1 MPELRE
7 SGEDY
12 LEKILQLEESNKI
25 VRSVDI
31 ANALDVSKPSVNRAM
46 GVLKKAGY
54 INQEAYGD
62 ISLTDEGRARAEQIY
77 KSHKML
83 TKFFVEVLKVDQKTA
98 EADACR
104 VEHVLSDQTLEKIY
118 KYMED

>member
-62 ISLTDEGRARAEQIY
+62 ISLTPSGRARAEQIY

-83 TKFFVEVLKVDQKTA
+83 TKFFVDVLKVDQKIA

-104 VEHVLSDQTLEKIY
+104 VEHVLSEQTLEKIY